1 MTTLPRHGA
10 GNGTATGQGENFGWP
25 GLVASMRP
33 RTKTSAPESA
43 AAAQPGWRGQ
53 SACQSE
59 DPELFFPLSPL
70 GPGLAQLAV
79 AKAVCGRCR
88 VRAECLRFAL
98 STGQEYGV
106 WGGMSEE
113 ERTAMRRPPIARPPA
128 ARPPSKIL
136 VTDLMS

>member
-1 MTTLPRHGA
+1 MSRMLVLPADAR
-10 GNGTATGQGENFGWP
+10 
-25 GLVASMRP
+25 
-33 RTKTSAPESA
+33 APSLA
-43 AAAQPGWRGQ
+43 WMSRG
-53 SACQSE
+53 ACQSE

-113 ERTAMRRPPIARPPA
+113 ERTAMRRPPIARPPV